1 MDCLCT
7 TGTVS
12 QRMAEGAMIVDG
24 WYHNIIIISYHSV
37 FWFCAHCDCVSR
49 TLCDVICDDVVEDMT
64 FLGKKR
70 DLNVCLLL
78 PLFSTHSFLFLSMKY
93 FRGSSNRI

>member
-37 FWFCAHCDCVSR
+37 FWFCANCDCV
-49 TLCDVICDDVVEDMT
+49 LVLVLVLLYADADAAAG
-64 FLGKKR
+64 LGIST
-70 DLNVCLLL
+70 
-78 PLFSTHSFLFLSMKY
+78 PSSISSLFGAALA
-93 FRGSSNRI
+93 GG